1 MRKVVLLILTMM
13 ALSLFAMPAFA
24 QGGDAAASGGTN
36 WVAIT
41 SGFAMAFAAAL
52 AALGQGRV
60 ASAACE
66 GLARNPAA
74 RPGIQIALF
83 VGLAFIESLV
93 LFTFL
98 IIFVKVVSRER
109 GRARIKKAPFAFADE
124 ASILCANLGGKAA
137 TASAPRSTAAAP
149 YSAKPGSS
157 TPPAPAAG
165 DSGFPGRY

>member
-1 MRKVVLLILTMM
+1 MRKLLLLILSLA
-13 ALSLFAMPAFA
+13 ALSVLAVPAFA
-24 QGGDAAASGGTN
+24 QGGEAAAAGGTN

-98 IIFVKVVSRER
+98 IIFVKVV
-109 GRARIKKAPFAFADE
+109 K
-124 ASILCANLGGKAA
+124 
-137 TASAPRSTAAAP
+137 
-149 YSAKPGSS
+149 
-157 TPPAPAAG
+157 
-165 DSGFPGRY
+165 